1 MTKHIHINT
10 KWTQPKAYMISI
22 IQAVLFMLCLYV
34 ATLVDDVIFSLGA
47 FMFLL
52 FTFVGLSQVKDVK
65 TFDTKE
71 DAISYLQSDT

>member
-47 FMFLL
+47 FVFLL
-52 FTFVGLSQVKDVK
+52 VTFVGLSQVKDVK

>member
-22 IQAVLFMLCLYV
+22 VQAVLFMLCLYV

-47 FMFLL
+47 FVFLL
-52 FTFVGLSQVKDVK
+52 FTFVGLSQVRDVK

-71 DAISYLQSDT
+71 DAVSYLNSVT

>member
-65 TFDTKE
+65 TFDTNE

>member
-47 FMFLL
+47 FVFLL